1 MFSILIPSFNNLNY
15 LKLAIESINENSIY
29 NNQIIVHVN
38 VGSDGT
44 ISFLEEN
51 KIEYTFT
58 NYNSGI
64 CTGLNMSSKKAAFDY
79 LLYAHDD
86 FYFCPEWDKILYNE
100 VKKIGHNA
108 FYLSGTM
115 MHEGQIKNDCGD
127 SYDTFNKKLFL
138 ESYDKTS
145 FKDFQGST
153 WAPHLIHREYWD
165 KVGGMSEEFN
175 PGTGSDPDLNMK
187 LWKQNVR
194 IFKGISKFR
203 VYHFGSIVTRGYRNN
218 DQIVTETGRKGARL
232 FLLKWKITIKL
243 FKKYYLRS
251 DTIYDGPLKEP
262 KKTFK
267 FIIMMFFVKI
277 YYLYYFLVNKI
288 HYKYKI

>member
-1 MFSILIPSFNNLNY
+1 MFSILIPSFNNLDY

-29 NNQIIVHVN
+29 NHQVIVHVN
-38 VGSDGT
+38 IGSDGT
-44 ISFLEEN
+44 IDFLRKN
-51 KIEYTFT
+51 NIEYTYT

-64 CTGLNMSSKKAAFDY
+64 CTGLNLSAKKASFEY

-86 FYFCPEWDKILYNE
+86 FYFCPKWDEILYDE

-115 MHEGQIKNDCGD
+115 LHKGQISNDCGD
-127 SYDTFNKKLFL
+127 TYDTFDKQLFL
-138 ESYDKTS
+138 KTYDSIKFS
-145 FKDFQGST
+145 DFQGST

-218 DQIVTETGRKGARL
+218 DKIVTETGRKGGRL

-243 FKKYYLRS
+243 FKKYYLKS
-251 DTIYDGPLKEP
+251 DTEYTGPLTEP
-262 KKTFK
+262 KISFK
-267 FIIMMFFVKI
+267 FIFVCLLARL
-277 YYLYYFLVNKI
+277 YYLYIFVLNKL
-288 HYKYKI
+288 HYKYVL